1 MILLRP
7 MAINGQLKKK
17 KTEVSGN
24 NEIQNMDQLGIE
36 GMEFAEIMKN
46 ISSTNGRVRLGNML
60 SRDNSKKIRRSN
72 GINTK

>member
-17 KTEVSGN
+17 KTEVSRN

-60 SRDNSKKIRRSN
+60 SRDNSKKIRRGN

>member
-1 MILLRP
+1 
-7 MAINGQLKKK
+7 
-17 KTEVSGN
+17 
-24 NEIQNMDQLGIE
+24 MDQLGIE

-72 GINTK
+72 GINTKWRSQAKNGGKSKKKIN